1 MPKLRETLLPFTI
14 RNAARL
20 RFYTESWQGIDHS
33 SISSIADLPKLP
45 TLAKAEYR
53 RSLMYDEPAVS
64 DTAYISHTTGTTG
77 PLTWRHRSL
86 AEAALIGQLF
96 ADRTEH
102 PTSDLALTFRYDHH
116 GMALPVPGRTRAM
129 PIGLSDEAEL
139 KQCVEM
145 LTASYRFNDGIL
157 RPTIITGSTRD
168 VAILAQ
174 AWIEAGSPEGA
185 LPVHTLYLMGFVD
198 AGLYRFLTAAFSKAQ
213 VIEKYSLTEIFG
225 GATRMWPSQQ
235 FILDPYVVGE
245 IIDDHGMP
253 VPPGVAGELAL
264 TELFPFIQMQP
275 LIRYRTGDIALALHS
290 EDDTM
295 LFEWWGRRNTCIE
308 VDVGG
313 KRVWAVGYSRIADW
327 LSRQAI
333 VARHRHKPGLSS
345 LVSTDFGEPCF
356 TVVDNKADAIELDIG
371 LRINPW
377 WDKDAT
383 IELAREL
390 WEALRSI
397 AIAPLE
403 CLRLRLRFRHVP
415 RPPDDYATITV
426 GPAIEFLSARLSEA
440 VPSVSV
446 LQSQGQS
453 CE

>member
-1 MPKLRETLLPFTI
+1 MPGLREALLPFTI

-20 RFYTESWQGIDHS
+20 RFYMESWHGVDANTVL
-33 SISSIADLPKLP
+33 SIADLPKLP
-45 TLAKAEYR
+45 TLTKADYR
-53 RSLMYDEPAVS
+53 RSLMYDELAVS
-64 DTAYISHTTGTTG
+64 DSAYITHTTGTTG

-86 AEAALIGQLF
+86 AEASIIGQLF
-96 ADRTEH
+96 ADRTEP

-116 GMALPVPGRTRAM
+116 GMALPVPGRIRAM

-145 LTASYRFNDGIL
+145 LTASYRFADGIL
-157 RPTIITGSTRD
+157 RPTIITGSARD
-168 VAILAQ
+168 VAVLAQ
-174 AWIEAGSPEGA
+174 AWIEAGRPEGI

-198 AGLYRFLTAAFSKAQ
+198 SGLYRFLTATFPKAQ

-225 GATRMWPSQQ
+225 GATRIWPSQQ

-245 IIDDHGMP
+245 VVDDLGMP

-264 TELFPFIQMQP
+264 TELFPFVQMQP

-290 EDDTM
+290 EGDTA
-295 LFEWWGRRNTCIE
+295 LFEWWGRRSSCIE
-308 VDVGG
+308 VEVNG
-313 KRVWAVGYSRIADW
+313 KRVWAMGYSRMADW
-327 LSRQAI
+327 LSRQPI

-345 LVSTDFGEPCF
+345 LVSTDFGEACF
-356 TVVDNKADAIELDIG
+356 TLDNKPEAIELDIG

-377 WDKDAT
+377 WEVDAT
-383 IELAREL
+383 IQLAREL
-390 WEALRSI
+390 WDALRLI
-397 AIAPLE
+397 AIAPME
-403 CLRLRLRFRHVP
+403 CLRLRLRFRHVR
-415 RPPDDYATITV
+415 RPPDDYTTLTG
-426 GPAIEFLSARLSEA
+426 GPAMEFMLARLSDS
-440 VPSVSV
+440 VPSVRV